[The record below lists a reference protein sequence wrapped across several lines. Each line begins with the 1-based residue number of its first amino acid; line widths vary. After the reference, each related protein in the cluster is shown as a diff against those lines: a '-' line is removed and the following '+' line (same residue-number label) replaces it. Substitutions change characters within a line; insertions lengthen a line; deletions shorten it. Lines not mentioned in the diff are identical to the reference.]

1 MIHSAL
7 RVALG
12 LLAGA
17 LVLGALCG
25 DVMAGSAR
33 GTVRQYYIAADEVDW
48 DYMPTGKDQMMGMAP
63 MGYARFFATRGPHL
77 IGKVYRKAVYRE
89 YTDATFN
96 HLKPRPADQ
105 AYLGIFGPIIHAEV
119 GDTIKITFKNNGTH
133 PYSLHPHGVRYEK
146 ASEGS
151 SYDDGVADA
160 EKGGD
165 SVAPGKT
172 FDYVWEV
179 PARAGPGPSDPSSIV
194 WLYHSHVNERK
205 DVNAG
210 LIGAII
216 VTRKGMARP
225 DGTPKDVQKEFVTL
239 FMVFDESQSWF
250 IDYNVKKYTTD
261 PAHVDQTQSIP
272 KDFDGHYDLF
282 VGQGTAAQNFRS
294 TMNGYQYANMP
305 MMTMNKGDHVRW
317 YVVTLGEAFNFHTP
331 HWHGNTVL
339 VNGQRTDVL
348 AISPAQM
355 VTADMVPDAPGIWL
369 YHCHVSDHMDGG
381 MAARYQVLP

>member
-1 MIHSAL
+1 MKHSAW

-17 LVLGALCG
+17 LVLGALWG
-25 DVMAGSAR
+25 NTLAASAH